1 MAIENGMVI
10 GAAQAYERATGSP
23 SELVRGYVVADTIE
37 DVETFADWLMAQCI
51 GKSANSERA
60 LRMPHRL
67 AAADTATV
75 LHALLTG
82 DAEDLEAAR
91 DLLRARYLES
101 QAERIDER
109 AAQLSIDLEG

>member
-1 MAIENGMVI
+1 MQVENGMVI

-23 SELVRGYVVADTIE
+23 SELVRSCVVADTLE
-37 DVETFADWLMAQCI
+37 DVETFADWLMGQCI

-67 AAADTATV
+67 MAADTATV
-75 LHALLTG
+75 LHALLVG

-91 DLLRARYLES
+91 DLLKARYLES

>member
-10 GAAQAYERATGSP
+10 GAAAAYERATGSP
-23 SELVRGYVVADTIE
+23 SELVRSYVIADTLQ
-37 DVETFADWLMAQCI
+37 DMDAFADWLMGHCI
-51 GKSANSERA
+51 NKSANSERA

-67 AAADTATV
+67 MAADTATV
-75 LHALLTG
+75 LHALLVG
-82 DAEDLEAAR
+82 DVEDIEAAR
-91 DLLRARYLES
+91 DLLRARYIES

>member
-10 GAAQAYERATGSP
+10 GAAHAYERATGSP
-23 SELVRGYVVADTIE
+23 SELVRSYVIADTLQ
-37 DVETFADWLMAQCI
+37 DVDAFTDWLYGECI
-51 GKSANSERA
+51 NKSANSERA

-67 AAADTATV
+67 VAADTATV
-75 LHALLTG
+75 LHALLVG
-82 DAEDLEAAR
+82 DVEDIEAAR

-101 QAERIDER
+101 KADHISER

>member
-1 MAIENGMVI
+1 MQVETGMVI
-10 GAAQAYERATGSP
+10 GAARAYERATSSP
-23 SELVRGYVVADTIE
+23 SELVRSYVVADTLQ
-37 DVETFADWLMAQCI
+37 DMDSFADWLYGECI
-51 GKSANSERA
+51 NKSANSERA

-67 AAADTATV
+67 MAADTATV
-75 LHALLTG
+75 LHALLVG
-82 DAEDLEAAR
+82 DSDDIEAAR